1 MPKQR
6 SVVHNRGFA
15 EYFRELRQ
23 NRGWSLNRAVMI
35 AEQRRLPVSRGSL
48 RWLEGGLTKRPEPGL
63 LRALSVLYDE
73 PYRNIVR
80 QVAKHVYSIEP
91 EELLEEG
98 APAASVEGFVT
109 LPVLAEPIAA
119 GHPLSLTPDPKHD
132 NRLAFRK
139 DFIIRFTRPVVLR
152 AGRKVAAMK
161 PTIEPGDVVLVD
173 QNVTRRRRPAAG
185 RVFAINEGPLTG
197 ADGGTL
203 ARIDRSGHTL
213 ILSAD
218 HPDKAAYPT
227 RTFDIAAAA
236 LPDVLLGEV
245 VWVGRTMGTTKRR

>member
-1 MPKQR
+1 
-6 SVVHNRGFA
+6 
-15 EYFRELRQ
+15 
-23 NRGWSLNRAVMI
+23 
-35 AEQRRLPVSRGSL
+35 
-48 RWLEGGLTKRPEPGL
+48 
-63 LRALSVLYDE
+63 
-73 PYRNIVR
+73 
-80 QVAKHVYSIEP
+80 
-91 EELLEEG
+91 
-98 APAASVEGFVT
+98 
-109 LPVLAEPIAA
+109 
-119 GHPLSLTPDPKHD
+119 
-132 NRLAFRK
+132 
-139 DFIIRFTRPVVLR
+139 
-152 AGRKVAAMK
+152 MK